1 MPDKWAPARPFRRLA
16 RTGLPLWAFTLF
28 TLLTATGWLAWSA
41 YTDYRAG
48 IVREY
53 RLLEIGARDREA
65 RVAGVMRGIEVM
77 LGTIEE
83 DWASKPRM
91 PEPAASRML
100 RENMRQ
106 LPEVRSLSITDA
118 QGRIIA
124 STLATIV
131 GFDAAQREYFT
142 AVRAAQPDDR
152 LHISRPFKTVTD
164 VVVITVARALHD
176 KQGDFVGVIVATIDP
191 RKFGEILPFSLPTP
205 DGNALLIHE
214 AGDIVYA
221 VPEPERYVG
230 RNLVGGQAYTQ
241 HLAAATATTR
251 HRNVTKNSGKEVLS
265 IFHKVPG
272 TPLIVVVSRDYASLM
287 ADWQHAM
294 FGRASGF
301 ILVAAIM
308 LFLTW
313 LAGRHQQ
320 ALQAER
326 DRNQLYLDT
335 VQAIVLALDANGR
348 IAMINRHGAQLLGG
362 TPQALIGRDWF
373 ESCLPQPE
381 GRDTMLPIFRR
392 LMRGDTAGIEYIENR
407 VMVADGSL
415 ITVAWHNAP
424 MRDAKGHIVGTL
436 SAGED
441 ISARK
446 RNEQALKDSERFLR
460 SLIDI
465 IPGMVG
471 YWSADLKNGFA
482 NAAYREWFGKTPAEI
497 RGIDIRELMGQEQFE
512 RNDARIRAALAG
524 KRQRFERSLHHADG
538 SIRHTWTHYIP
549 DSVDGEVRGFFV
561 LISDITEM
569 KLAQLQL
576 EKLNTQLK
584 TQSDQLRAQVFIDGL
599 TGIANRR
606 RFDEAL
612 RTEWR
617 GCRRHDQPLALLMLD
632 IDHFKLFNDR
642 YGHQA
647 GDACLQAVA
656 QVLKAALR
664 RPHDLAARYGGEE
677 FVCLLPDSDRIG
689 AETKAEELRQAVA
702 ALGIAHAA
710 SPTAPH
716 VTVSVGV
723 AVWLPSGDS
732 APERLLA
739 DSDAALYMAKNG
751 GRNRVCTTPP
761 DPSYASWESRRSQDG
776 ESANSPPPHSALSQ

>member
-28 TLLTATGWLAWSA
+28 TLLTATGWFAWSG

-48 IVREY
+48 IEREY
-53 RLLEIGARDREA
+53 HLLEIGARDREA
-65 RVAGVMRGIEVM
+65 RVAGVLRGIEVM

-83 DWASKPRM
+83 DWANKPRM

-124 STLATIV
+124 ATLDTII
-131 GFDAAQREYFT
+131 GFDAAHREYFT
-142 AVRAAQPDDR
+142 ALRAAQPDDR
-152 LHISRPFKTVTD
+152 LHISRPFKAVTD
-164 VVVITVARALHD
+164 VFVITVARALHD
-176 KQGDFVGVIVATIDP
+176 KQGNFVGVIVATIDP
-191 RKFGEILPFSLPTP
+191 RKFGEILPFSLPTA

-214 AGDIVYA
+214 AGDIIYA
-221 VPEPERYVG
+221 IPEPERYVG

-241 HLAAATATTR
+241 HMAAATATTR

-287 ADWQHAM
+287 TDWQHSLLGHAT
-294 FGRASGF
+294 GF
-301 ILVAAIM
+301 ALVAVIV

-348 IAMINRHGAQLLGG
+348 IAMINRHGARLLGS
-362 TPQALIGRDWF
+362 TPPALIGRDWF

-407 VMVADGSL
+407 VMAADSSL
-415 ITVAWHNAP
+415 ITVAWHNAL

-441 ISARK
+441 ITERK
-446 RNEQALKDSERFLR
+446 RNERALKDSERFLR

-465 IPGMVG
+465 LPGMVG
-471 YWSADLKNGFA
+471 YWSADLRNGFA
-482 NAAYREWFGKTPAEI
+482 NAAYLEWFGKTPEEM
-497 RGIDIRELMGQEQFE
+497 RDIHIQELMGEALFRKNE
-512 RNDARIRAALAG
+512 PYIRAALRG
-524 KRQRFERSLHHADG
+524 ERQRFERTLIKADG
-538 SIRHTWTHYIP
+538 STGHTWAHYIP
-549 DSVDGEVRGFFV
+549 DIDAGEVRGFFV
-561 LISDITEM
+561 LVSDITEL
-569 KLAQLQL
+569 KQAQLQL
-576 EKLNTQLK
+576 EKLNAQLRE
-584 TQSDQLRAQVFIDGL
+584 QSEQLRAQVFIDGL

-612 RTEWR
+612 RIEWR
-617 GCRRHDQPLALLMLD
+617 DCRRQGQPLALLMID
-632 IDHFKLFNDR
+632 IDHFKLYNDH

-647 GDACLQAVA
+647 GDTCLQAVA
-656 QVLKAALR
+656 TLLKQRLCRA
-664 RPHDLAARYGGEE
+664 HDIAARYGGEE
-677 FVCLLPDSDRIG
+677 FVCLLPDSDLNG
-689 AETKAEELRQAVA
+689 AQAKAEELRLAVA
-702 ALGIAHAA
+702 ELAIPHAV

-716 VTVSVGV
+716 VTISVGV
-723 AVWLPSGDS
+723 AVWLPVGDS
-732 APERLLA
+732 EPEQLLA
-739 DSDAALYMAKNG
+739 DSDAALYAAKNS
-751 GRNRVCTTPP
+751 GRDRIWSAKP
-761 DPSYASWESRRSQDG
+761 DQHYQTWESRRWQDG
-776 ESANSPPPHSALSQ
+776 EATSGSIPTLG